1 MIRAASRKNHRPKR
15 SPIELARDV
24 LTIEADAVRGLIERI
39 DHRFTQAVEM
49 IHASKGR
56 VLVSGIGKS
65 GHIARKIAST
75 LSSTGT
81 PAYFVHP
88 AEASHG
94 DLGMIESGDVFI
106 AISYSGSSQ
115 ELLEIVPLVK
125 RRAKLIAMTGRA
137 DSALALEADVFLDV
151 RVQQEACPHNLA
163 PTASTT
169 AALAL
174 GDALALALLE
184 ARGFSADE
192 FARGHPR
199 GSLPRQALVHVAD
212 VMRRGLEVP
221 RVGVGTPAM
230 QAVVEMSRGKIGMT
244 AVLDKA
250 RRVRGIV
257 TDGDLRRSL
266 ENGLDIARSKVDKLM
281 TKGAKTIRPDVLAVE
296 AVKLMENHKINQLLV
311 VDRRGA
317 LVGALNMHDLF
328 RAKVI

>member
-39 DHRFTQAVEM
+39 DQRFTQAVEM

-212 VMRRGLEVP
+212 VMRRGLDVP

-281 TKGAKTIRPDVLAVE
+281 TKGAKTIRPDALAVE
-296 AVKLMENHKINQLLV
+296 AVKLMESHKINQLLV

>member
-39 DHRFTQAVEM
+39 DQRFTQAVEM

-281 TKGAKTIRPDVLAVE
+281 TKGAKTIRPDALAVE
-296 AVKLMENHKINQLLV
+296 AVKLMESHKINQLLV